1 MGSNNNG
8 LSISLVFNEH
18 KNTSGVSIPAGTP
31 IKIWSQRGELAGTW
45 RLNDSSIATSS
56 DRNLKHDIKELD
68 EKYDAFF
75 DLIVSKTFKYN
86 NGTSNR
92 DHCGFIA

>member
-8 LSISLVFNEH
+8 LNISLVFNDH
-18 KNTSGVSIPAGTP
+18 KNTTGVSIPGGTP
-31 IKIWSQRGELAGTW
+31 IKIWSQGGELEGTW
-45 RLNDSSIATSS
+45 QGDSCLATAS

-68 EKYDAFF
+68 EKYDVFF